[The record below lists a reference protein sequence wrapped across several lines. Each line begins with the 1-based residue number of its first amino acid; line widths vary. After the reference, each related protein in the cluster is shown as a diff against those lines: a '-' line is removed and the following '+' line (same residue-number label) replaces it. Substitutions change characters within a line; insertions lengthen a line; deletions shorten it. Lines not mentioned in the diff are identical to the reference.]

1 MHRDSL
7 EAGAAMTLD
16 PASISAFAALAGSA
30 LGGLTSLGASWLSQ
44 REQFSAQ
51 YRATHRKQR
60 EELYW
65 SFIQE
70 ASRLYADAFEHDHP
84 EISNLVNLYALVS
97 QMRVV
102 SPAKVVAAA
111 DRVVARIVETYLGP
125 NRSFRD
131 VREVMEN
138 QSMNPLQDFSSACRD
153 DLNAPGFS

>member
-1 MHRDSL
+1 M
-7 EAGAAMTLD
+7 D
-16 PASISAFAALAGSA
+16 PAYLPVIAALAGSA
-30 LGGLTSLGASWLSQ
+30 IGGLTSLGTSWFSQ
-44 REQFSAQ
+44 REQLSAQ
-51 YRATHRKQR
+51 YRANHRKHR

-70 ASRLYADAFEHDHP
+70 ASRLYTDAFEHDHP

-102 SPAKVVAAA
+102 SPAKVVEAA

-153 DLNAPGFS
+153 DLNAPGFR